1 METKSSMLTVRVD
14 PPAMYARTPDC
25 PIWIDTAADVVV
37 VESDF
42 NPTVTCTVY
51 EDELSSVYADSLK
64 KRGSFDVD
72 VMYGS

>member
-1 METKSSMLTVRVD
+1 M
-14 PPAMYARTPDC
+14 
-25 PIWIDTAADVVV
+25 DTAADVVV